1 MTTLPRTFVPDTP
14 PPVVPNASR
23 IGLIVFMAVA
33 TALFSLLLLA
43 YGMRMREPDWQPIP
57 HPALLWWNTGALA
70 LASVAMQR
78 ARQLTVHRMAWLV
91 CGGVLAAVF
100 VIGQLTAWRMMSA
113 AGQTLIANPSNSF
126 LYLLTGLHGLHVL
139 GGLAA
144 WAVTIAQRRHMDP
157 FRAQRAIS
165 LCALYWHFLLAVWL
179 VLLAAMWWL
188 TPAIVAAICGPL
200 YGAAP

>member
-1 MTTLPRTFVPDTP
+1 MTTLPRPFVPDER
-14 PPVVPNASR
+14 PVLPNAGR
-23 IGLIVFMAVA
+23 TGLIVFMAVA
-33 TALFSLLLLA
+33 TTLFSLLLLA

-70 LASVAMQR
+70 LASLAMQR
-78 ARQLTVHRMAWLV
+78 ARRMTLHRAAWLV
-91 CGGVLAAVF
+91 CGGVLAALF
-100 VIGQLTAWRMMSA
+100 VIGQLTAWRLLSA
-113 AGQTLIANPSNSF
+113 AGQTVTVNPSNSF
-126 LYLLTGLHGLHVL
+126 LYLLTGLHGMHVL

-144 WAVTIAQRRHMDP
+144 WAVTIVHLRRADP
-157 FRAQRAIS
+157 FRAQRAIA

-188 TPAIVAAICGPL
+188 TPGFVAAVCGPL

>member
-1 MTTLPRTFVPDTP
+1 MTTLPRPFVHDAP
-14 PPVVPNASR
+14 PGLPNAGR
-23 IGLIVFMAVA
+23 TGLIVFMAVA
-33 TALFSLLLLA
+33 TTLFSLLLLA
-43 YGMRMREPDWQPIP
+43 YAMRMREPDWQPIP

-78 ARQLTVHRMAWLV
+78 ARQPTLHRTAWLV

-100 VIGQLTAWRMMSA
+100 VAGQLTAWHLLSA
-113 AGQTLIANPSNSF
+113 GGQTVAVNPSNSF

-144 WAVTIAQRRHMDP
+144 WAVTIAQLRRADP
-157 FRAQRAIS
+157 FRARRVID

-188 TPAIVAAICGPL
+188 TPGIVAAVCGPL

>member
-1 MTTLPRTFVPDTP
+1 MTTLPRAFVPDTP
-14 PPVVPNASR
+14 PPVLPNASR
-23 IGLIVFMAVA
+23 VGLIVFMAVA

-78 ARQLTVHRMAWLV
+78 ARQLTGHRVAWLLG
-91 CGGVLAAVF
+91 GGVLAAVF
-100 VIGQLTAWRMMSA
+100 VIGQLIAWRMLSA
-113 AGQTLIANPSNSF
+113 AGQTVTVNPSNSF

-144 WAVTIAQRRHMDP
+144 WAVTIAQRRRADP

-165 LCALYWHFLLAVWL
+165 LCSLYWHFLLAVWL

-188 TPAIVAAICGPL
+188 TPAVVAAICGPL

>member
-1 MTTLPRTFVPDTP
+1 MTTLPRPFVPDAP
-14 PPVVPNASR
+14 PGLPNAGR
-23 IGLIVFMAVA
+23 TGLAVFMAVA
-33 TALFSLLLLA
+33 TMLFSLLLLA
-43 YGMRMREPDWQPIP
+43 YAMRMRESDWQPIP

-70 LASVAMQR
+70 LAGIAMQR
-78 ARQLTVHRMAWLV
+78 ARQPTLHRTAWLV
-91 CGGVLAAVF
+91 GGGVLAAGF
-100 VIGQLTAWRMMSA
+100 VIGQLAAWHVLSA
-113 AGQTLIANPSNSF
+113 AGQTVTVNPSNSF

-144 WAVTIAQRRHMDP
+144 WGVTIAQLRRADP
-157 FRAQRAIS
+157 FRARRAIA

-188 TPAIVAAICGPL
+188 TPGIVAAICGPV

>member
-1 MTTLPRTFVPDTP
+1 MTTLPRTFVPDTQP
-14 PPVVPNASR
+14 PGLPNASR

-43 YGMRMREPDWQPIP
+43 YGMRMREPDWLPVP

-78 ARQLTVHRMAWLV
+78 ARQLTVHRMALLV

-100 VIGQLTAWRMMSA
+100 VIGQMAAWRMMSA
-113 AGQTLIANPSNSF
+113 AGQTVIANPSNSF
-126 LYLLTGLHGLHVL
+126 LYLLTGLHGLHVV

-144 WAVTIAQRRHMDP
+144 WAVTIARRRHGDP

-188 TPAIVAAICGPL
+188 TPVFVAAICGPL

>member
-1 MTTLPRTFVPDTP
+1 MTTLPRPFVHDARPGL
-14 PPVVPNASR
+14 PNAGR
-23 IGLIVFMAVA
+23 TGLIVFMAVA
-33 TALFSLLLLA
+33 TTLFSLLLLA
-43 YGMRMREPDWQPIP
+43 YAMRMREPDWQPIP

-78 ARQLTVHRMAWLV
+78 ARQLTLHRTAWLV

-100 VIGQLTAWRMMSA
+100 VAGQLTAWHLLSA
-113 AGQTLIANPSNSF
+113 GGQTVAVNPSNSF

-144 WAVTIAQRRHMDP
+144 WAVTIARLRRTDP
-157 FRAQRAIS
+157 FRAQRTIA

-179 VLLAAMWWL
+179 VLLAAMWWM

>member
-1 MTTLPRTFVPDTP
+1 MTTLPRPFVPDARSGA
-14 PPVVPNASR
+14 PNAGR
-23 IGLIVFMAVA
+23 TGLIVFMAVA

-70 LASVAMQR
+70 LASAAMQQARRITWHR
-78 ARQLTVHRMAWLV
+78 AAWLV
-91 CGGVLAAVF
+91 AGGGLAALF
-100 VIGQLTAWRMMSA
+100 VIGQLAAWRMLSA
-113 AGQTLIANPSNSF
+113 AGQTIAVNPSDSF

-144 WAVTIAQRRHMDP
+144 WGMTIVRVRRVDP
-157 FRAQRAIS
+157 FRAQRAIA
-165 LCALYWHFLLAVWL
+165 LCAIYWHFLLAVWL
-179 VLLAAMWWL
+179 VLLAAMWWI
-188 TPAIVAAICGPL
+188 TPAIVAAVCGPL

>member
-1 MTTLPRTFVPDTP
+1 MTTLPRPFVHDAP
-14 PPVVPNASR
+14 PGLPNAGR
-23 IGLIVFMAVA
+23 TGLIVFMAVA
-33 TALFSLLLLA
+33 TTLFSLLLLA
-43 YGMRMREPDWQPIP
+43 YAMRMREPDWQPIP

-78 ARQLTVHRMAWLV
+78 ARQLTLHRTAWLV

-100 VIGQLTAWRMMSA
+100 VAGQLTAWHLLSA
-113 AGQTLIANPSNSF
+113 GGQTVAVNPSNSF

-144 WAVTIAQRRHMDP
+144 WAVTIARLRRTDP
-157 FRAQRAIS
+157 FRAQRAIA

-188 TPAIVAAICGPL
+188 TPAFVVAICGPL

>member
-1 MTTLPRTFVPDTP
+1 MTTLPRTFVPDTS

-91 CGGVLAAVF
+91 CGGVLAAAF

>member
-1 MTTLPRTFVPDTP
+1 MTTLPRPFVPDARSGA
-14 PPVVPNASR
+14 PNAGR
-23 IGLIVFMAVA
+23 TGLIVFMAVA

-57 HPALLWWNTGALA
+57 HPALLWWNTGTLA
-70 LASVAMQR
+70 LASAAMQQARRITWHR
-78 ARQLTVHRMAWLV
+78 AAWLV
-91 CGGVLAAVF
+91 AGGGLAALF
-100 VIGQLTAWRMMSA
+100 VIGQLAAWRMLSA
-113 AGQTLIANPSNSF
+113 AGQTIAVNPSDSF

-144 WAVTIAQRRHMDP
+144 WGMTIVRVRRADP

-165 LCALYWHFLLAVWL
+165 LCAIYWHFLLAVWL
-179 VLLAAMWWL
+179 VLLAAMWWI
-188 TPAIVAAICGPL
+188 TPAIVAAVCGPL